1 MNIVQEDVL
10 KKIISHYKE
19 TGENSFDST
28 QFSTVENIAMKELA
42 AKGYISI
49 SSDILETVSLTDEFL
64 REISME

>member
-19 TGENSFDST
+19 TGENSFDSS
-28 QFSTVENIAMKELA
+28 QFSAVENIALKELV

-49 SSDILETVSLTDEFL
+49 SSDILATVSLTDDLL
-64 REISME
+64 RKISRK